1 VTDAIFAARPDG
13 QPRPVRIVHIGLGRF
28 FRAHQAWY
36 TARATDAADWGI
48 AAFTVRSPR
57 AAEELAAQG
66 FSYPLTVRG
75 PDGDTEE
82 RIDSIVAA
90 HDGADVDALRRY
102 LASPAV
108 ALITLTVTEGGYGLD
123 ANGDPDLADAEVQ
136 SDLDALSAG
145 ATTAQTVLGRLILG
159 LDARRR
165 ADIGPIAIVPCD
177 NIPDNGAFVARG
189 VTGFAARVDS
199 RLADWIRSHVSFV
212 GTSVDRITPQAA
224 AGEIV
229 TEPFSDW
236 VLAGKFPAGRPRW
249 ESAGARFVDD
259 IAPWENRK
267 LWLLNGAHCVLA
279 FTGIPKGLATVSDA
293 IADPECRA
301 LVEDFWSEAVSC
313 LPPGTEHDDYRKQL
327 VARFANRRIVHQ
339 LSQIATGATSKVQFR
354 FAAVAERTLDA
365 GRAPAAS
372 AKATAAWIDWLGT
385 GPSEPD
391 PRAGELAAAAA
402 VDDPVAAL
410 IAVLSPRLAASE
422 SFVARVR
429 AATSAHPDRLT
440 RGVAAVPSTTRR
452 AS

>member
-1 VTDAIFAARPDG
+1 MTEANTAAPAHAAR
-13 QPRPVRIVHIGLGRF
+13 RPVRIVHIGLGRF

-36 TARATDAADWGI
+36 TQNATDAAGWGI

-57 AAEELAAQG
+57 AAAELAAQG

-82 RIDSIVAA
+82 RIDSVVAA

-102 LASPAV
+102 LASPEVAV
-108 ALITLTVTEGGYGLD
+108 VTLTVTEGGYGLD
-123 ANGDPDLADAEVQ
+123 ADGDPDLADAEVQ
-136 SDLDALSAG
+136 SDLDALRAG

-165 ADIGPIAIVPCD
+165 ADAGPIAIVPCD

-189 VTGFAARVDS
+189 VTGFAAQVDS
-199 RLADWIRSHVSFV
+199 GLADWIRSHVSFV
-212 GTSVDRITPQAA
+212 STSVDRITPQAA
-224 AGEIV
+224 EGEIV
-229 TEPFSDW
+229 TEPFTDW
-236 VLAGKFPAGRPRW
+236 VLAGDFPAGRPRW

-259 IAPWENRK
+259 IEPWENRK

-279 FTGIPKGLATVSDA
+279 FTGIPKGLETVSDA

-301 LVEDFWSEAVSC
+301 LVEDFWSEAVAC
-313 LPPGTEHDDYRKQL
+313 LPPGTEHEDYREQL
-327 VARFANRRIVHQ
+327 VARFANRRIVHR

-365 GRAPAAS
+365 GRAPDAS
-372 AKATAAWIDWLGT
+372 AEATAAWIDWLAT
-385 GPSEPD
+385 APAESD
-391 PRAGELAAAAA
+391 PRAGELAASAAS
-402 VDDPVAAL
+402 DDPIVAL
-410 IAVLSPRLAASE
+410 IAVVSPRLAASP

-429 AATSAHPDRLT
+429 AATSTHANPLT
-440 RGVAAVPSTTRR
+440 HGVAAVPSSPRS